1 MYSEDDL
8 EQAIASGALSNEAAE
23 SLRAF
28 VAARRK
34 TPAPDEE
41 HFRLITGFND
51 VFVVVAAGLLLTS
64 VSWIGESFAKWFGFA
79 LVAVTAWILS
89 EFFVRQRRMALP
101 AIVLLLAF
109 VGGCAFAAFHA
120 VGPGPEGLLGGA
132 VAGGAAA
139 WLHWRRFR
147 VPITIAAGVG
157 AVSIGSVAALL
168 ATNPQ
173 FVNWVLALM
182 FACGLLTF
190 ALALKWDA
198 SDRQRETRRSD
209 VAFWL
214 HLLAAPLLVHPIFYA
229 LGIQRGTVDPLSVIL
244 VLLVYVAIALLSLW
258 IDRRALMVSALG
270 YVLFAFTQ
278 LFTQSGGSIGP
289 ALAPTALV
297 LGSALLLLSAFWQKS
312 RSFAL
317 RLMPLRLQRLVPP

>member
-1 MYSEDDL
+1 
-8 EQAIASGALSNEAAE
+8 
-23 SLRAF
+23 

-64 VSWIGESFAKWFGFA
+64 VSWIGDSFAKWFGYA
-79 LVAVTAWILS
+79 LVAGAAWTLS

-101 AIVLLLAF
+101 AIVLLLSF
-109 VGGCAFAAFHA
+109 VGGCVFTVVHA
-120 VGPGPEGLLGGA
+120 VGPGPEGLLCGA
-132 VAGGAAA
+132 VAGGVAA

-157 AVSIGSVAALL
+157 AVSVGSIAALL
-168 ATNPQ
+168 SAKPE
-173 FVNWVLALM
+173 FVSWLLALM

-190 ALALKWDA
+190 ALALRWDA

-229 LGIQRGTVDPLSVIL
+229 LGIQRGTIDPVGVML
-244 VLLVYVAIALLSLW
+244 VLLVYLAIALLSLW
-258 IDRRALMVSALG
+258 TDRRALMVSALG

-289 ALAPTALV
+289 ALATTALV